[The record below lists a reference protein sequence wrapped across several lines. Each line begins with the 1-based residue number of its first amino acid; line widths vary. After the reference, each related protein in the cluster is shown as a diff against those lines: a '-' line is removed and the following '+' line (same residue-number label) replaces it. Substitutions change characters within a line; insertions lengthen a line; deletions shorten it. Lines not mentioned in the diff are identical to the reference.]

1 MYSEQDRGLVVA
13 VTVFFVIKSA
23 VSQMS
28 ETIKKNNHPVLDSLE
43 TETTAERNLCDVL
56 NRTPRQSEVNCRV
69 AHQQKQILRDFLHHF
84 VGAEDSRWPTLLV
97 HNYARRSQV
106 SAKLFL
112 RVISY
117 R

>member
-43 TETTAERNLCDVL
+43 TETTAEGICAMSSTERLANQ
-56 NRTPRQSEVNCRV
+56 R
-69 AHQQKQILRDFLHHF
+69 
-84 VGAEDSRWPTLLV
+84 
-97 HNYARRSQV
+97 
-106 SAKLFL
+106 
-112 RVISY
+112 
-117 R
+117 